1 MKTALQPLAAV
12 QLQFWR
18 LAAAAAACLA
28 KRRRLLS
35 QATAHLPLLAGG
47 AAAWAAGRLIAVILR

>member
-1 MKTALQPLAAV
+1 MKTTLQPLETV
-12 QLQFWR
+12 QLLFWR

-28 KRRRLLS
+28 RRRRLLS
-35 QATAHLPLLAGG
+35 QVTAHLPLLASG